1 MSRDD
6 SETEGGPVPASFAA
20 YAETTANPRFTDWL
34 RERSEPGWTAA
45 TTHRFVRELGAD
57 ELDDDAF
64 RRYLIQDYAFLGSL
78 VGLVG
83 HAVGDAPTMAS
94 KRRLSTFLGTLT
106 SEEDDYFERSFAALD
121 VPRETYEDP
130 SLASTTRAFEDLIG
144 RAAREGGYAE
154 RLAVLLPAEWVYEE
168 WAAAVADESPERFY
182 LEEWVRLHANDDFR
196 AFVGWLREELDRE
209 GAAASPRRRRRLER
223 LFERTVALEVAFFES
238 AYAGGSG
245 AGEESASDEG
255 DEQSW

>member
-1 MSRDD
+1 MSRENSPQTDGERVPD
-6 SETEGGPVPASFAA
+6 SYAA
-20 YAETTANPRFTDWL
+20 YDETVEDARFTDWL
-34 RERSEPGWTAA
+34 RERSEPAWSAA
-45 TTHRFVRELGAD
+45 TTHRFTRELGAG
-57 ELDDDAF
+57 ELDDAAF
-64 RRYLIQDYAFLGSL
+64 RRYLVQDYAFLGSL

-106 SEEDDYFERSFAALD
+106 DEEDDYFERSFEALG
-121 VPRETYEDP
+121 VPRETYENP
-130 SLASTTRAFEDLIG
+130 TRTPTTLAFEDLVA

-168 WAAAVADESPERFY
+168 WAAAVADESPARPY
-182 LEEWVRLHANDDFR
+182 LDGWIRLHANEGFR

-223 LFERTVALEVAFFES
+223 LFGRAVTLEVEFFES
-238 AYAGGSG
+238 AYADSPTDR
-245 AGEESASDEG
+245 GEAE
-255 DEQSW
+255 W